1 MISHDLLKQGKKRMD
16 KQRSPRLCFGRLRG
30 IVRGPELPQTF

>member
-1 MISHDLLKQGKKRMD
+1 MD